1 MSLHTQLFHYLG
13 RPLRPRLYEAGEAD
27 PGKIAK
33 NSDVVEA
40 EAARADD
47 TDARK
52 CLQITTPRSLASTKR
67 MSSLTSGKTSSSVC
81 ARSIACETLRSERK
95 NNLYARFSSRIVS
108 SSIPLRCNPTVLR
121 PYSFTGFPTAL

>member
-1 MSLHTQLFHYLG
+1 MRWSGHHDDHGVREFEQVGKGPVRLDTELFHHLS
-13 RPLRPRLYEAGEAD
+13 RPLGSRLDETSEAD
-27 PGKIAK
+27 PGEIAE

-67 MSSLTSGKTSSSVC
+67 MSSLTSGNTSSSVC

-95 NNLYARFSSRIVS
+95 NSR
-108 SSIPLRCNPTVLR
+108 
-121 PYSFTGFPTAL
+121 